1 MVESTLRVRDWC
13 DQTIARMFS
22 EGEAAA
28 IVMAKRWMKQL
39 QAPEDR
45 ARALALMALCHYR
58 AGDVARAEQQLEAAQ
73 HQADQAEGE
82 DRQSVKL
89 LLRHVEAQGLRR
101 AGRLE
106 AAQRLLSSVHAQR
119 ARRSRSEAYLSAA
132 ALATVYSMSKND
144 VKALDLFYQAL
155 DLARETGLAPVL
167 VNALNN
173 LGSFESD
180 LLNLEDGARHLH
192 ECLNKA
198 LRLGSRRQII
208 FAAGN
213 LVPCLCQ
220 MGCADRA
227 LEVARLH
234 LMSHI
239 SADLPPSLQRQ
250 EEIAMA
256 LLESGHVD
264 EATEV
269 LRAEPAID
277 PMSNE
282 KLTLRTSLWA
292 RILLAQGQARE
303 ALELCMK
310 RQGVLERAPVAD
322 TLPVER
328 VNLLRVAAQAAT
340 RDGDSAL
347 GYHLL
352 EKAFAT
358 HEHLLGVAAK
368 SRQMS
373 LRFAHRMREAERE
386 RDLAKQTAA
395 QMQQL
400 NQSLTTRVIETAR
413 LQKLLQ
419 AQALED
425 PLTHLGNRRQLIEAG
440 SALLTLAIRNH
451 EVLSLAVID
460 LDHFKEVNDRYGHE
474 AGDQV
479 LRAFGDLAR
488 RMMRAEDLVCRYG
501 GEEFVLL
508 LPKAHAAQ
516 AVERVAQLL
525 QAFTGLHFEDGA
537 SARFACSF
545 SAGVADSET
554 AGDSLDLLL
563 SRADSA
569 LYGAKSAGRSRVY
582 VWSCEDGRPGLS

>member
-1 MVESTLRVRDWC
+1 
-13 DQTIARMFS
+13 MFS
-22 EGEAAA
+22 EGEVAA

-39 QAPEDR
+39 QAPENQ

-58 AGDVARAEQQLEAAQ
+58 AGDERQAEQELQAAQ
-73 HQADQAEGE
+73 LYLAEVRGE
-82 DRQSVKL
+82 ERLAAEL

-106 AAQRLLSSVHAQR
+106 AAQQLLSSLHAQR
-119 ARRSRSEAYLSAA
+119 ARRNRCEAYLSAA

-144 VKALDLFYQAL
+144 VKALDHFYQAL

-234 LMSHI
+234 LMNRI
-239 SADLPPSLQRQ
+239 SDDLPPSLQRQ

-264 EATEV
+264 EAAAV
-269 LRAEPAID
+269 LRGEPSID

-292 RILLAQGQARE
+292 RILLAQGQVQE
-303 ALELCMK
+303 ALDLCLRRQRELE
-310 RQGVLERAPVAD
+310 GEPVAD

-340 RDGDSAL
+340 RYGDSAL
-347 GYHLL
+347 GYRLL
-352 EKAFAT
+352 EKAFAK
-358 HEHLLGVAAK
+358 HEQLLGVAAK

-386 RDLAKQTAA
+386 RDLAKKTAD
-395 QMQQL
+395 QVQQL
-400 NQSLTTRVIETAR
+400 NELLKSRVMETAR

-451 EVLSLAVID
+451 EVLSVAVID
-460 LDHFKEVNDRYGHE
+460 LDHFKEVNDLHGHE
-474 AGDQV
+474 AGDKV

-488 RMMRAEDLVCRYG
+488 RTMRAEDLVCRYG

-525 QAFTGLHFEDGA
+525 QAFMSLHFEDGA

-569 LYGAKSAGRSRVY
+569 LYGAKAAGRSRVY
-582 VWSCEDGRPGLS
+582 VWSCED

>member
-1 MVESTLRVRDWC
+1 MVDSTLRLRDWC
-13 DQTIARMFS
+13 DQTVAQMFS

-28 IVMAKRWMKQL
+28 IATAKCRMAQM

-58 AGDVARAEQQLEAAQ
+58 AGDDASGHQQLHAAK
-73 HQADQAEGE
+73 HCAEKTK
-82 DRQSVKL
+82 DRQSLDWL
-89 LLRHVEAQGLRR
+89 LQHVEAQGLRR
-101 AGRLE
+101 AGQLE
-106 AAQRLLSSVHAQR
+106 AAKQLLSGLHAQR
-119 ARRSRSEAYLSAA
+119 SRRTHCEAYLTAA
-132 ALATVYSMSKND
+132 ALATVYSMTKND

-155 DLARETGLAPVL
+155 DLARETDLAPVL

-198 LRLGSRRQII
+198 LRLGSQRQII

-213 LVPCLCQ
+213 LIPCLCQ

-234 LMSHI
+234 LMSRI

-256 LLESGHVD
+256 LLDSGHLD
-264 EATEV
+264 EAARV
-269 LRAEPAID
+269 LSGSPPID

-282 KLTLRTSLWA
+282 KLTLRTSLRA

-310 RQGVLERAPVAD
+310 RQRVLEGQQGGD

-328 VNLLRVAAQAAT
+328 VNLLRVAAQAASQF
-340 RDGDSAL
+340 GDSAL
-347 GYHLL
+347 GYRLL
-352 EKAFAT
+352 EKAFAK
-358 HEHLLGVAAK
+358 HEQMLGVAAK

-386 RDLAKQTAA
+386 RDLAKKTAM
-395 QMQQL
+395 QVQQL
-400 NQSLTTRVIETAR
+400 NEMLKSRVVETTR
-413 LQKLLQ
+413 LQELLQ

-451 EVLSLAVID
+451 EVLSVAVID
-460 LDHFKEVNDRYGHE
+460 LDHFKAVNDQHGHE
-474 AGDQV
+474 AGDKV

-488 RMMRAEDLVCRYG
+488 RTMRAEDLVCRYG

-508 LPKAHAAQ
+508 LPKARAAQ
-516 AVERVAQLL
+516 AVERVTQLL
-525 QAFTGLHFEDGA
+525 HAFMNLHFEEGGSA
-537 SARFACSF
+537 SFACSF

-554 AGDSLDLLL
+554 AGDSLDVLL

-569 LYGAKSAGRSRVY
+569 LYGAKSAGRSRVF
-582 VWSCEDGRPGLS
+582 VWHGEG

>member
-1 MVESTLRVRDWC
+1 MVESTLKVRDWC
-13 DQTIARMFS
+13 DQTIACMFS
-22 EGEAAA
+22 EGETAA
-28 IVMAKRWMKQL
+28 ILMAERSMAQFS
-39 QAPEDR
+39 APQDR
-45 ARALALMALCHYR
+45 ARAQALIALCHYR
-58 AGDVARAEQQLEAAQ
+58 ASDAGRGALHLQAARHQAAQ
-73 HQADQAEGE
+73 AESEDCQAVE
-82 DRQSVKL
+82 L
-89 LLRHVEAQGLRR
+89 LVRHVEAQGLRR
-101 AGRLE
+101 AGKLE
-106 AAQRLLSSVHAQR
+106 AARQLLSNLHAQR
-119 ARRSRSEAYLSAA
+119 ARRSGTEAYLSAA
-132 ALATVYSMSKND
+132 ALATVYTMTKND

-155 DLARETGLAPVL
+155 DMARETGLAPVW

-180 LLNLEDGARHLH
+180 LMNLEAGARHLH
-192 ECLNKA
+192 ECLNQA

-220 MGCADRA
+220 MGCAERA

-234 LMSHI
+234 LMSQTD
-239 SADLPPSLQRQ
+239 ADLPPSLQRQ

-256 LLESGHVD
+256 LLECGQVD
-264 EATEV
+264 EAADV
-269 LRAEPAID
+269 LRNAPPTSD

-292 RILLAQGQARE
+292 RILLAQGKARE
-303 ALELCMK
+303 ALDLCLK

-340 RDGDSAL
+340 CQGDSGL
-347 GYHLL
+347 GYQLL
-352 EKAFAT
+352 AQAFAK
-358 HEHLLGVAAK
+358 HEQLLGVAAK
-368 SRQMS
+368 SQQMS

-386 RDLAKQTAA
+386 RDLARKTAA
-395 QMQQL
+395 QVQQL
-400 NQSLTTRVIETAR
+400 NQSLKHRVEETAR
-413 LQKLLQ
+413 QQKLLQ

-440 SALLTLAIRNH
+440 NALLTLAIRNH
-451 EVLSLAVID
+451 EVLSVAVID
-460 LDHFKEVNDRYGHE
+460 LDHFKEVNDQHGHE

-479 LRAFGDLAR
+479 LRAFGELAR

-508 LPKAHAAQ
+508 LPKAHAPQ
-516 AVERVAQLL
+516 ALERVAQLL
-525 QAFTGLHFEDGA
+525 RAFTALQFEDGA
-537 SARFACSF
+537 SGRFGCSF
-545 SAGVADSET
+545 SAGVVDSAS

-569 LYGAKSAGRSRVY
+569 LYGAKAAGRSRVL
-582 VWSCEDGRPGLS
+582 VWTGDV